1 MKTFT
6 IDEIRQHIF
15 EPINGMKNKAR
26 VTTEKLNAELADFKA
41 KHEALEQKLSAEVD
55 NQDQYRADY
64 RELKNIESDIEATE
78 NMIRLSAI
86 NPDHL
91 NQVAIESWNKGV
103 KEFEFS
109 ILKLQEDYETTKQK
123 LKKLFEAL
131 EAKGNE
137 MKQIKMNLVQN
148 VQPDSF
154 QQLADFKAIDSGR
167 DVENFFYD
175 QDERI
180 DRQMKR
186 QAGLY

>member
-1 MKTFT
+1 MKAELEPLWHDWRPALYLVITYICVILIYKT
-6 IDEIRQHIF
+6 KRRIDD
-15 EPINGMKNKAR
+15 K
-26 VTTEKLNAELADFKA
+26 KLNEELADFKA

-123 LKKLFEAL
+123 LKK
-131 EAKGNE
+131 K
-137 MKQIKMNLVQN
+137 
-148 VQPDSF
+148 
-154 QQLADFKAIDSGR
+154 
-167 DVENFFYD
+167 
-175 QDERI
+175 
-180 DRQMKR
+180 
-186 QAGLY
+186 